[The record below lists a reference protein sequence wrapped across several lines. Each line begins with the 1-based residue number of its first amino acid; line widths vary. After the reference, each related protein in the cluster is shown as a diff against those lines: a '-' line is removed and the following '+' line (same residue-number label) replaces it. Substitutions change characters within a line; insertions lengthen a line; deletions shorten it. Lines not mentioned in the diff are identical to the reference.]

1 MTIYEKI
8 RFLRIKQGLSQQDLA
23 DKLGYKS
30 RSAINKIE
38 LGLRDVSYSKIIDFA
53 HALDVSPLYFLDQF
67 ADAYSLINV
76 DPKNYNNLLSSI
88 NGLTNEQI
96 KQVITYVNKLKS
108 KN

>member
-30 RSAINKIE
+30 GSAINKIE
-38 LGLRDVSYSKIIDFA
+38 LGLRDVSYSKIID
-53 HALDVSPLYFLDQF
+53 HALDVSPLCFLDQF

-76 DPKNYNNLLSSI
+76 DTKNYNNLLSSI

>member
-1 MTIYEKI
+1 M
-8 RFLRIKQGLSQQDLA
+8 
-23 DKLGYKS
+23 
-30 RSAINKIE
+30 
-38 LGLRDVSYSKIIDFA
+38 
-53 HALDVSPLYFLDQF
+53 FLDQF

-76 DPKNYNNLLSSI
+76 DTKNYNNLLSSI